1 LVLNELV
8 FSQVKDIGGRFHV
21 VGLNGLN
28 EGKKILE
35 FSSDGLLI
43 GLIVKSELVL
53 ELSLSVGDSR
63 DHGWG
68 FVGSGNLNHSLEGL
82 HLVSKGHG
90 LEVHGGGSGSRCD
103 EGKKGREFHLL
114 FYLIIKVS

>member
-8 FSQVKDIGGRFHV
+8 LSGVKDLGGTLV
-21 VGLNGLN
+21 VIGLNGLN

-43 GLIVKSELVL
+43 CLIVKGKLVF
-53 ELSLSVGDSR
+53 ELSLSIGDSR

-68 FVGSGNLNHSLEGL
+68 LVGTGNLNHGLEGL

-90 LEVHGGGSGSRCD
+90 LDIHGGSGGSRCD
-103 EGKKGREFHLL
+103 EGEECGEFHYY
-114 FYLIIKVS
+114 FI